1 MRYFVFVTARTD
13 IRLPIAVAN
22 SIYERIGFPSV
33 YRSDRSTIAM
43 DMKGY
48 YC

>member
-22 SIYERIGFPSV
+22 SIYERIGSSFCVSF
-33 YRSDRSTIAM
+33 
-43 DMKGY
+43 
-48 YC
+48 